1 MGDVVASDPA
11 VAVEAV
17 TFGYGAEPV
26 VRDVSFAVGCGEFVG
41 IIGPNGS
48 GKSTL
53 LKLMSGYLRPWQGR
67 VAVEGEAVE
76 RMSRAALGRR
86 IAVVPQDTAVTL
98 PFTVMEMVLLGRTP
112 HGPGFGFEDER
123 DLAAARRAMERTD
136 TLQLA
141 GRRVTELSGGERQRV
156 DPGARAGAGAAHP
169 PARRAGRVSR
179 HPPRSGDVRPPA
191 RPAAR
196 RHDGG
201 QRPARPATSPPC
213 TAIGWCCSPA
223 GGWSRV
229 GTPAEVITYPT
240 LTAVYGTEV
249 YVTMNDVTGALNVL
263 PLSREHRERLRRQF
277 GSAGAPRSCRR
288 AGASPRPPRRPPAST
303 SSASR

>member
-1 MGDVVASDPA
+1 MGDVVSSDPA

-26 VRDVSFAVGCGEFVG
+26 VRDVSFAVARGEFVG

-53 LKLMSGYLRPWQGR
+53 LKLMSGYLRPWQGG
-67 VAVEGEAVE
+67 VAVEGEAAE
-76 RMSRAALGRR
+76 RMSRAALGRL

-156 DPGARAGAGAAHP
+156 ILARALAQEPRILLLDEPAAFLDIRHEVEMYDLLHDLQ
-169 PARRAGRVSR
+169 RAGMTVVSVL
-179 HPPRSGDVRPPA
+179 HDLNI
-191 RPAAR
+191 AALYCDR
-196 RHDGG
+196 LVLLAGG
-201 QRPARPATSPPC
+201 QVVA
-213 TAIGWCCSPA
+213 
-223 GGWSRV
+223 V

-263 PLSREHRERLRRQF
+263 PLNREHRERLRRQF
-277 GSAGAPRSCRR
+277 GG
-288 AGASPRPPRRPPAST
+288 G
-303 SSASR
+303 